1 MKFKL
6 SILNIAA
13 GLFLIGII
21 VYSIFNYGQLSGGE
35 GWGVVAMAGLFGFGI
50 VLLTLDFIIQKV
62 FKSRSTINIIGA
74 IVTVIA
80 TLLLF
85 LK

>member
-21 VYSIFNYGQLSGGE
+21 VYSIFNYGQLSEGE

>member
-6 SILNIAA
+6 SILNVAA

-21 VYSIFNYGQLSGGE
+21 AYTIFNYGQLSEGE
-35 GWGVVAMAGLFGFGI
+35 GWGVVGMVGLFGFGI

-62 FKSRSTINIIGA
+62 FNRRSTINIIGA
-74 IVTVIA
+74 IVTAIA
-80 TLLLF
+80 TFLLF